1 MKFVYNG
8 ICVHYETYGKKCEK
22 ATLLLHG
29 WGSSGKVFDGLVDA
43 FSGERYFVVPD
54 FPPFGESESL
64 VCSWTIFSYASM
76 VMSLC
81 EHLGI
86 KEVDILGHSFGGRIA
101 ILLAGLEC
109 SFVQS
114 CILVD
119 SAGLKPKFSIKSR
132 LKIIKYKTK
141 KFLGKNVE
149 NMGST
154 DYQTLPPCMRGVFV
168 NVVNTFLEPYLSK
181 IQSRTLIVWGQNDK
195 DTPLYMAKRFKR
207 KIKNSSLVVLNGGH
221 FVFLDCPLAFYKVVR
236 EFWEAK

>member
-8 ICVHYETYGKKCEK
+8 ICVHYATYGKKSER

-29 WGSSGKVFDGLVDA
+29 WGSSGKVFDNLIDA
-43 FSGERYFVVPD
+43 FNGERYFVVPD
-54 FPPFGESESL
+54 FPPFGESGSL

-86 KEVDILGHSFGGRIA
+86 KEVDVLGHSFGGRIA

-109 SFVQS
+109 SFVHS

-119 SAGLKPKFSIKSR
+119 SAGLKPKFS
-132 LKIIKYKTK
+132 LKARFKVLKYKTK
-141 KFLGKNVE
+141 KFFGKNVD
-149 NMGST
+149 NMGSP
-154 DYQTLPPCMRGVFV
+154 DYLALPPCMRGVFV
-168 NVVNTFLEPYLSK
+168 NVVNTYLEPYLSK
-181 IQSRTLIVWGQNDK
+181 IQTPTLIVWGQKDK
-195 DTPLYMAKRFKR
+195 ETPLYMAKRLNR
-207 KIKNSSLVVLNGGH
+207 KIKRSSLVVLNGGH
-221 FVFLDCPLAFYKVVR
+221 FVFLDSPLAFYKVIR